1 MNKPTWKPT
10 WKQVMKLMK
19 ELQVEYN
26 LAVFAASYKGSCSCC
41 STPAN
46 FNDEAYLTPEVK
58 KQTWEDIGA
67 YIVFKNSSNA
77 QGEAALDK
85 DFGDVEDN
93 YERNGVTETKQYL
106 GYVVTEQ
113 FTMDDLNQLLTRL
126 VEGIN
131 GLSDAQ
137 YELTLPE
144 DKYQCAVIKRVGK

>member
-58 KQTWEDIGA
+58 KQTWEDIELILSLKIQA
-67 YIVFKNSSNA
+67 TPKVRRLLIKTLVMSKTVMSMMASLKPNNIW
-77 QGEAALDK
+77 
-85 DFGDVEDN
+85 
-93 YERNGVTETKQYL
+93 VT
-106 GYVVTEQ
+106 
-113 FTMDDLNQLLTRL
+113 
-126 VEGIN
+126 
-131 GLSDAQ
+131 S
-137 YELTLPE
+137 
-144 DKYQCAVIKRVGK
+144 

>member
-1 MNKPTWKPT
+1 
-10 WKQVMKLMK
+10 MK

-41 STPAN
+41 ATPEN

-58 KQTWEDIGA
+58 KQTWEEIGA

-77 QGEAALDK
+77 QGEAALNK
-85 DFGDVEDN
+85 DFGDVEDVEDVEDY
-93 YERNGVTETKQYL
+93 YERNSVTETKQYL

-113 FTMDDLNQLLTRL
+113 FTMDDLSELLTRL

-131 GLSDAQ
+131 ALSDAQ

-144 DKYQCAVIKRVGK
+144 DKYQCAIIKRVDE

>member
-1 MNKPTWKPT
+1 MNKPT

-19 ELQVEYN
+19 ELQVEYK
-26 LAVFAASYKGSCSCC
+26 LTVFAASYKGSCSCC
-41 STPAN
+41 ATPTN

-58 KQTWEDIGA
+58 EQTWEDIGA

>member
-1 MNKPTWKPT
+1 MNKPT

-19 ELQVEYN
+19 ELQVEYE
-26 LAVFAASYKGSCSCC
+26 LTVFAASYKGSCSCC
-41 STPAN
+41 ATPTN

-58 KQTWEDIGA
+58 EQTWEDIGA
-67 YIVFKNSSNA
+67 YIVFKNSNNA

>member
-1 MNKPTWKPT
+1 MNKPT

-41 STPAN
+41 ATPEN

-58 KQTWEDIGA
+58 KQTWEEIGA

-77 QGEAALDK
+77 QGEAVLNE
-85 DFGDVEDN
+85 DFGDVKDH
-93 YERNGVTETKQYL
+93 YEHDDVTETKQYL

-113 FTMDDLNQLLTRL
+113 FTMNDLNQLLTRL

-131 GLSDAQ
+131 TLSDAQ

-144 DKYQCAVIKRVGK
+144 DNYHCAVIKRVDK

>member
-1 MNKPTWKPT
+1 MNKPT

-19 ELQVEYN
+19 ELQVEYK

-41 STPAN
+41 ATPEN
-46 FNDEAYLTPEVK
+46 YNDEAYLTPEVK

-85 DFGDVEDN
+85 DFGDVKDYYARDE
-93 YERNGVTETKQYL
+93 VTETTQYV
-106 GYVVTEQ
+106 GYVLNEQ
-113 FTMDDLNQLLTRL
+113 FTKDDLHQLLTRL

-131 GLSDAQ
+131 KLSDAR

-144 DKYQCAVIKRVGK
+144 DNYQCAVIKRVDE